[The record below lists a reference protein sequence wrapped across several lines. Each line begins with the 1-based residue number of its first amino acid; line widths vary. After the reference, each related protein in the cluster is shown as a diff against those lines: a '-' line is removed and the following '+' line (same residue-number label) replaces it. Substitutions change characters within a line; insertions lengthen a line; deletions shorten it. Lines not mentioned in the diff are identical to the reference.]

1 MNIIPDPQVTRFDH
15 QNPEVRLD
23 PDFRVDRGGRQ
34 ALVRPIIEQQQ
45 QQQINI
51 QIRNKKKRKKSEKSS
66 RKKRKQDCYTMC
78 VCMCDSLSLKVYHE
92 E

>member
-51 QIRNKKKRKKSEKSS
+51 QIRNKKNEKNQKKVVEKNEN
-66 RKKRKQDCYTMC
+66 KTVTQC
-78 VCMCDSLSLKVYHE
+78 VCVCVTHFH
-92 E
+92 